1 MMDYVVYADA
11 RNLSHEEWLEARK
24 QGIGGSDA
32 GAIMGVHPYKGM
44 FGVWADKKG
53 YGEAVEDNE
62 AMRQGR
68 DLEDYVARRFSEKTG
83 LAVRREYGMMRS
95 KVHPFMQAN
104 IDRRIKGQ
112 RAGLECKTSRDIYMK
127 RYRGNDF
134 PDEYYC
140 QCLHYLKVT
149 GWDVWYLAVLVYGT
163 AVRVFK
169 ISRGPRVEEKGV
181 DAYRDFVQDDIN
193 ALFGA
198 EVRFWGTYMDSN
210 RMPPPDDLP
219 ATGRVLDGMWRDEAG
234 GSMDATVTQDA
245 TIDEL
250 IALRAEK
257 RALEK
262 RIAGIE
268 NQLKAEMEEVTELR
282 GTGGLVTWKPQT
294 QKRIS
299 EKRLKELY
307 PAVDVD
313 RIRERVETRRFCVRT
328 EEEE

>member
-1 MMDYVVYADA
+1 MDYVVYADA
-11 RNLSHEEWLEARK
+11 RNLSHEEWLQARK

-95 KVHPFMQAN
+95 RNHPFMQAN
-104 IDRRIKGQ
+104 IDRRIKGE

-127 RYRGNDF
+127 RYRNGEF
-134 PDEYYC
+134 PMEYYC
-140 QCLHYLKVT
+140 QCLHYMAVT
-149 GWDVWYLAVLVYGT
+149 GWDAWYLAVLVYGT
-163 AVRVFK
+163 DLLIFK
-169 ISRGPRVEEKGV
+169 ICREE
-181 DAYRDFVQDDIN
+181 AQDDIN
-193 ALFGA
+193 QLVEA
-198 EVRFWGTYMDSN
+198 EEAFWTRYMEDG
-210 RMPPPDDLP
+210 RTPPPDDLP
-219 ATGRVLDGMWRDEAG
+219 ATGRVLDGMWMGETG

-262 RIAGIE
+262 RITGVE
-268 NQLKAEMEEVTELR
+268 NRLKAEMEEATELR

-294 QKRIS
+294 QRRIS

-307 PAVDVD
+307 PMVDVD

>member
-1 MMDYVVYADA
+1 MDYVVYADA
-11 RNLSHEEWLEARK
+11 RNLSHEEWLQARR
-24 QGIGGSDA
+24 QGVGGSDA

-83 LAVRREYGMMRS
+83 LTVRREYGMMRS
-95 KVHPFMQAN
+95 RNHPFMLAN
-104 IDRRIKGQ
+104 IDRRIKGE

-127 RYRGNDF
+127 RYRNGEF
-134 PDEYYC
+134 PMEYYC
-140 QCLHYLKVT
+140 QCLHYMAVT
-149 GWDVWYLAVLVYGT
+149 GWDAWYLAVLVYGT
-163 AVRVFK
+163 DLLIFK
-169 ISRGPRVEEKGV
+169 ICREE
-181 DAYRDFVQDDIN
+181 AQDDIN
-193 ALFGA
+193 QLVEA
-198 EVRFWGTYMDSN
+198 EEAFWTRYMEDG
-210 RMPPPDDLP
+210 RTPPPDDLP
-219 ATGRVLDGMWRDEAG
+219 ATGRVLDGMWMGETG

-262 RIAGIE
+262 RITGIE
-268 NQLKAEMEEVTELR
+268 NRLKAEMEEVTELR

-294 QKRIS
+294 QRRIS

>member
-11 RNLSHEEWLEARK
+11 RNLSHEEWLEARR

-68 DLEDYVARRFSEKTG
+68 DLEGYVAWRFSEKTG
-83 LAVRREYGMMRS
+83 LKVRREYGMMRS
-95 KVHPFMQAN
+95 RNHPFMLAN
-104 IDRRIKGQ
+104 IDRRIKGE

-127 RYRGNDF
+127 RYRNGEF
-134 PDEYYC
+134 PMEYYC
-140 QCLHYLKVT
+140 QCLHYMAVT
-149 GWDVWYLAVLVYGT
+149 GWDAWYLAVLVYGT
-163 AVRVFK
+163 DLLIFK
-169 ISRGPRVEEKGV
+169 ICREE
-181 DAYRDFVQDDIN
+181 AQDDIN
-193 ALFGA
+193 QLIEA
-198 EVRFWGTYMDSN
+198 EAAFWTRYMEDG
-210 RMPPPDDLP
+210 RTPPPDDLP
-219 ATGRVLDGMWRDEAG
+219 ATGRVLDGMWMGETG
-234 GSMDATVTQDA
+234 GSMDATVSQDA

-262 RIAGIE
+262 RITGIE
-268 NQLKAEMEEVTELR
+268 NRLKAEMEEVTELR

-294 QKRIS
+294 QRRIS

-307 PAVDVD
+307 PMVDVS
-313 RIRERVETRRFCVRT
+313 RIKDEVQMRRFCVRT
-328 EEEE
+328 EEEIDG

>member
-1 MMDYVVYADA
+1 MDYIVYADA

-24 QGIGGSDA
+24 QGIGGSEA

-83 LAVRREYGMMRS
+83 LTVRREYGMMRS
-95 KVHPFMQAN
+95 KSHPFMQAN
-104 IDRRIKGQ
+104 IDRRIKGE

-127 RYRGNDF
+127 RYRNGEF
-134 PDEYYC
+134 PMEYYC
-140 QCLHYLKVT
+140 QCLHYMAVT
-149 GWDVWYLAVLVYGT
+149 GWDAWYLAVLVYGT
-163 AVRVFK
+163 DLLIFK
-169 ISRGPRVEEKGV
+169 ICREE
-181 DAYRDFVQDDIN
+181 AQDDIN
-193 ALFGA
+193 QLVEA
-198 EVRFWGTYMDSN
+198 EEAFWTRYMEDG
-210 RMPPPDDLP
+210 RTPPPDDLP
-219 ATGRVLDGMWRDEAG
+219 ATGRVLDGMWMGETG

-262 RIAGIE
+262 RITGVE
-268 NQLKAEMEEVTELR
+268 NRLKAEMEEATELR

-294 QKRIS
+294 QRRIS

>member
-1 MMDYVVYADA
+1 MDYVVYADA
-11 RNLSHEEWLEARK
+11 RNLSHEEWLQARK

-83 LAVRREYGMMRS
+83 LTVRREYGMMRS
-95 KVHPFMQAN
+95 RNHPFMQAN
-104 IDRRIKGQ
+104 IDRRIKGE

-127 RYRGNDF
+127 RYRNGEF
-134 PDEYYC
+134 PMEYYC
-140 QCLHYLKVT
+140 QCLHYMAVT
-149 GWDVWYLAVLVYGT
+149 GWDAWYLAVLVYGT
-163 AVRVFK
+163 DLLIFK
-169 ISRGPRVEEKGV
+169 ICREE
-181 DAYRDFVQDDIN
+181 AQDDIDR
-193 ALFGA
+193 LIEA
-198 EVRFWGTYMDSN
+198 EEAFWTRYMEDG
-210 RMPPPDDLP
+210 RTPPPDDLP
-219 ATGRVLDGMWRDEAG
+219 ATGRVLDGMWMGETG
-234 GSMDATVTQDA
+234 GSMDATLTQDA

-262 RIAGIE
+262 RITGIE
-268 NQLKAEMEEVTELR
+268 NRLKAEMEEVTELR

-294 QKRIS
+294 QRRIS
-299 EKRLKELY
+299 EKRLRELY
-307 PAVDVD
+307 PMVDVD

>member
-1 MMDYVVYADA
+1 MDYVVYADA
-11 RNLSHEEWLEARK
+11 RNLSHEEWLQARK

-83 LAVRREYGMMRS
+83 LTVRREYGMMRS
-95 KVHPFMQAN
+95 RNHPFMQAN
-104 IDRRIKGQ
+104 IDRRIKGE

-127 RYRGNDF
+127 RYRNGEF
-134 PDEYYC
+134 PMEYYC
-140 QCLHYLKVT
+140 QCLHYMAVT
-149 GWDVWYLAVLVYGT
+149 GWDAWYLAVLVYGT
-163 AVRVFK
+163 DLLIFK
-169 ISRGPRVEEKGV
+169 ICREE
-181 DAYRDFVQDDIN
+181 AQDDIN
-193 ALFGA
+193 QLIEA
-198 EVRFWGTYMDSN
+198 EEAFWTRYMEDG
-210 RMPPPDDLP
+210 RTPPPDDLP
-219 ATGRVLDGMWRDEAG
+219 ATGRVLDGMWMGETG

-250 IALRAEK
+250 IELRAEK

-262 RIAGIE
+262 RITGVE
-268 NQLKAEMEEVTELR
+268 NRLKAEMEEVTELR

-294 QKRIS
+294 QRRIS
-299 EKRLKELY
+299 EKRLRELY
-307 PAVDVD
+307 PMVDVD

>member
-1 MMDYVVYADA
+1 MDYVVYADA
-11 RNLSHEEWLEARK
+11 RNLSHEEWLQARK

-83 LAVRREYGMMRS
+83 LTVRREYGMMRS
-95 KVHPFMQAN
+95 RNHPFMQAN
-104 IDRRIKGQ
+104 IDRRIKGE

-127 RYRGNDF
+127 RYRNGEF
-134 PDEYYC
+134 PMEYYC
-140 QCLHYLKVT
+140 QCLHYLAVT
-149 GWDVWYLAVLVYGT
+149 GWVAWYLAVLVYGT
-163 AVRVFK
+163 DLLIFK
-169 ISRGPRVEEKGV
+169 ICREE
-181 DAYRDFVQDDIN
+181 AQDDIN
-193 ALFGA
+193 QLVEA
-198 EVRFWGTYMDSN
+198 EEAFWTRYMEDG
-210 RMPPPDDLP
+210 RTPPPDDLP
-219 ATGRVLDGMWRDEAG
+219 ATGRVLDGMWMGETG
-234 GSMDATVTQDA
+234 GSMDATLTQDA

-262 RIAGIE
+262 RITGIE
-268 NQLKAEMEEVTELR
+268 NRLKAEMEEVTELR

-294 QKRIS
+294 QRRIS
-299 EKRLKELY
+299 EKRLRELY
-307 PAVDVD
+307 PMVDVD

>member
-1 MMDYVVYADA
+1 MDYVVYADA
-11 RNLSHEEWLEARK
+11 RNLSHEEWLQARK

-83 LAVRREYGMMRS
+83 LTVRREYGMMRS
-95 KVHPFMQAN
+95 RNHPFMQAN
-104 IDRRIKGQ
+104 IDRRIKGE

-127 RYRGNDF
+127 RYRNGEF
-134 PDEYYC
+134 PMEYYC
-140 QCLHYLKVT
+140 QCLHYMAVT
-149 GWDVWYLAVLVYGT
+149 GWDAWYLAVLVYGT
-163 AVRVFK
+163 DLLIFK
-169 ISRGPRVEEKGV
+169 ICREE
-181 DAYRDFVQDDIN
+181 AQDDIN
-193 ALFGA
+193 QLIEA
-198 EVRFWGTYMDSN
+198 EEAFWTRYMEDG
-210 RMPPPDDLP
+210 RTPPPDDLP
-219 ATGRVLDGMWRDEAG
+219 ATGRVLDGMWMGETG
-234 GSMDATVTQDA
+234 GSMDATITQDA

-262 RIAGIE
+262 RITGVE
-268 NQLKAEMEEVTELR
+268 NRLKAEMEEATELR

-294 QKRIS
+294 QRRIS

>member
-1 MMDYVVYADA
+1 MDYVVYADA
-11 RNLSHEEWLEARK
+11 RNLSHEEWLQARR

-83 LAVRREYGMMRS
+83 LTVRREYGMMRS
-95 KVHPFMQAN
+95 RNHPFMQAN
-104 IDRRIKGQ
+104 IDRRIKGE

-127 RYRGNDF
+127 RYRNGEF
-134 PDEYYC
+134 PMEYYC
-140 QCLHYLKVT
+140 QCLHYMAVT
-149 GWDVWYLAVLVYGT
+149 GWDAWYLAVLVYGT
-163 AVRVFK
+163 DLLIFK
-169 ISRGPRVEEKGV
+169 ICREE
-181 DAYRDFVQDDIN
+181 AQDDIN
-193 ALFGA
+193 QLVEA
-198 EVRFWGTYMDSN
+198 EEAFWTRYMEDG
-210 RMPPPDDLP
+210 RTPPPDDLP
-219 ATGRVLDGMWRDEAG
+219 ATGRVLDGMWTGETG

-262 RIAGIE
+262 RITGIE
-268 NQLKAEMEEVTELR
+268 NRLKAEMEEATELR

-294 QKRIS
+294 QRRIS

>member
-1 MMDYVVYADA
+1 MDYVVYADA
-11 RNLSHEEWLEARK
+11 RNLSHEEWLQARK

-83 LAVRREYGMMRS
+83 LTVRREYGMMRS
-95 KVHPFMQAN
+95 RNHPFMQAN
-104 IDRRIKGQ
+104 IDRRIKGE

-127 RYRGNDF
+127 RYRNGEF
-134 PDEYYC
+134 PMEYYC
-140 QCLHYLKVT
+140 QCLHYMAVT
-149 GWDVWYLAVLVYGT
+149 GWDAWYLAVLVYGT
-163 AVRVFK
+163 DLLIFK
-169 ISRGPRVEEKGV
+169 ICREE
-181 DAYRDFVQDDIN
+181 AQDDIDR
-193 ALFGA
+193 LIEA
-198 EVRFWGTYMDSN
+198 EEAFWTRYMEDG
-210 RMPPPDDLP
+210 RTPPPDDLP
-219 ATGRVLDGMWRDEAG
+219 ATGRVLDGMWMGETG
-234 GSMDATVTQDA
+234 GSMDATLTQDA

-262 RIAGIE
+262 RITGIE
-268 NQLKAEMEEVTELR
+268 NRLKAEMEEVTELR

-294 QKRIS
+294 QRRIS

>member
-1 MMDYVVYADA
+1 MDYVVYADA
-11 RNLSHEEWLEARK
+11 RNLSHEEWLQARR

-68 DLEDYVARRFSEKTG
+68 DLEDYVAWRFSKKTG
-83 LAVRREYGMMRS
+83 LTVRREYGMMRS
-95 KVHPFMQAN
+95 RNHPFMLAN
-104 IDRRIKGQ
+104 IDRRIKGE

-127 RYRGNDF
+127 RYRNGDF
-134 PDEYYC
+134 PLEYYC
-140 QCLHYLKVT
+140 QCLHYMAVT
-149 GWDVWYLAVLVYGT
+149 GWDAWYLAVLVYGT
-163 AVRVFK
+163 DLLIFK
-169 ISRGPRVEEKGV
+169 ICREE
-181 DAYRDFVQDDIN
+181 AQDDIN
-193 ALFGA
+193 QLIEA
-198 EVRFWGTYMDSN
+198 EEAFWTRYMEDG
-210 RMPPPDDLP
+210 RTPPPDDLP
-219 ATGRVLDGMWRDEAG
+219 ATGRVLDGMWMGETG
-234 GSMDATVTQDA
+234 GSMDATLTQDA
-245 TIDEL
+245 MIDEL

-262 RIAGIE
+262 RITGIE
-268 NQLKAEMEEVTELR
+268 NRLKAEMEEVTELR

-294 QKRIS
+294 QRRIS

>member
-1 MMDYVVYADA
+1 MDYVVYADA
-11 RNLSHEEWLEARK
+11 RNLSHEEWLEARR

-68 DLEDYVARRFSEKTG
+68 DLEDYVAWRFSKKTG
-83 LAVRREYGMMRS
+83 LTVRHEYGMMRS
-95 KVHPFMQAN
+95 RNHPFMLAN
-104 IDRRIKGQ
+104 IDRRIKGE

-127 RYRGNDF
+127 RYRNGEF
-134 PDEYYC
+134 PMEYYC
-140 QCLHYLKVT
+140 QCLHYMAVT
-149 GWDVWYLAVLVYGT
+149 GWDAWYLAVLVYGT
-163 AVRVFK
+163 DLLIFK
-169 ISRGPRVEEKGV
+169 ICREE
-181 DAYRDFVQDDIN
+181 AQDDIN
-193 ALFGA
+193 QLIEA
-198 EVRFWGTYMDSN
+198 EEAFWTRYMEDG
-210 RMPPPDDLP
+210 RTPPPDDLP
-219 ATGRVLDGMWRDEAG
+219 ATGRVLDGMWMGETG

-262 RIAGIE
+262 RITGIE
-268 NQLKAEMEEVTELR
+268 NRLKAEMEEVTELR

-294 QKRIS
+294 QRRIS

-307 PAVDVD
+307 PMVDVD

>member
-1 MMDYVVYADA
+1 MDYVVYADA
-11 RNLSHEEWLEARK
+11 RNLSHEEWLQARK

-32 GAIMGVHPYKGM
+32 GAIMGVHPYKGA

-83 LAVRREYGMMRS
+83 LTVRREYGMMRS
-95 KVHPFMQAN
+95 RNHPFMQAN
-104 IDRRIKGQ
+104 IDRRIKGE

-127 RYRGNDF
+127 RYRNGEF
-134 PDEYYC
+134 PMEYYC
-140 QCLHYLKVT
+140 QCLHYMAVT
-149 GWDVWYLAVLVYGT
+149 GWDAWYLAVLVYGT
-163 AVRVFK
+163 DLLIFK
-169 ISRGPRVEEKGV
+169 ICREE
-181 DAYRDFVQDDIN
+181 AQDDIN
-193 ALFGA
+193 QLVEA
-198 EVRFWGTYMDSN
+198 EEAFWTRYMEDG
-210 RMPPPDDLP
+210 RTPPPDDLP
-219 ATGRVLDGMWRDEAG
+219 ATGRVLDGMWMGETG
-234 GSMDATVTQDA
+234 GSMDATITQDA

-250 IALRAEK
+250 IELRAEK

-262 RIAGIE
+262 RITGIE
-268 NQLKAEMEEVTELR
+268 NRLKAEMEEVTELR

-294 QKRIS
+294 QRRIS
-299 EKRLKELY
+299 EKRLRELY
-307 PAVDVD
+307 PMVDVD

>member
-1 MMDYVVYADA
+1 MDYVVYADA
-11 RNLSHEEWLEARK
+11 RNLSHEEWLQARK

-83 LAVRREYGMMRS
+83 LTVRREYGMMRS
-95 KVHPFMQAN
+95 RNHPFMLAN
-104 IDRRIKGQ
+104 IDRRIKGE

-127 RYRGNDF
+127 RYRNGEF
-134 PDEYYC
+134 PMEYYC
-140 QCLHYLKVT
+140 QCLHYMAVT
-149 GWDVWYLAVLVYGT
+149 GWDAWYLAVLVYGT
-163 AVRVFK
+163 DLLIFK
-169 ISRGPRVEEKGV
+169 ICREE
-181 DAYRDFVQDDIN
+181 AQDDIN
-193 ALFGA
+193 QLVEA
-198 EVRFWGTYMDSN
+198 EEAFWTRYMEDG
-210 RMPPPDDLP
+210 RTPPPDDLP
-219 ATGRVLDGMWRDEAG
+219 ATGRVLDGMWMGETG
-234 GSMDATVTQDA
+234 GSMDATLTQDA

-262 RIAGIE
+262 RITGIE
-268 NQLKAEMEEVTELR
+268 NRLKAEMEEVTELR

-294 QKRIS
+294 QRRIS

-307 PAVDVD
+307 PMVVVSKIKDEVQL
-313 RIRERVETRRFCVRT
+313 RRFCVRT
-328 EEEE
+328 EEEIDG

>member
-1 MMDYVVYADA
+1 MDYVVYADA
-11 RNLSHEEWLEARK
+11 RNLSHEEWLELRK

-83 LAVRREYGMMRS
+83 LTVRREYGMMRS
-95 KVHPFMQAN
+95 RNHPFMLAN
-104 IDRRIKGQ
+104 IDRRIKGK

-127 RYRGNDF
+127 RYRNGEF
-134 PDEYYC
+134 PMEYYC
-140 QCLHYLKVT
+140 QCLHYMAVT
-149 GWDVWYLAVLVYGT
+149 GWDAWYLAVLVYGT
-163 AVRVFK
+163 DLLIFK
-169 ISRGPRVEEKGV
+169 ICREE
-181 DAYRDFVQDDIN
+181 AQDDIN
-193 ALFGA
+193 QLVEA
-198 EVRFWGTYMDSN
+198 EEAFWTRYMEDG
-210 RMPPPDDLP
+210 RTPPPDDLP
-219 ATGRVLDGMWRDEAG
+219 ATGRVLDGMWMGETG

-262 RIAGIE
+262 RITGIE
-268 NQLKAEMEEVTELR
+268 NRLKAEMEEVTELR

-307 PAVDVD
+307 PAVDVSKIKD
-313 RIRERVETRRFCVRT
+313 EVQMRRFCVRT
-328 EEEE
+328 EEEIDG

>member
-1 MMDYVVYADA
+1 MDYVVYADA

-95 KVHPFMQAN
+95 RNHPFMLAN
-104 IDRRIKGQ
+104 IDRRIKGK

-127 RYRGNDF
+127 RYRNGEF
-134 PDEYYC
+134 PMEYYS
-140 QCLHYLKVT
+140 QCLHYMAVT
-149 GWDVWYLAVLVYGT
+149 GWDAWYLAVLVYGT
-163 AVRVFK
+163 DLLIFK
-169 ISRGPRVEEKGV
+169 ICREE
-181 DAYRDFVQDDIN
+181 AQDDIN
-193 ALFGA
+193 QLVEA
-198 EVRFWGTYMDSN
+198 EEAFWTRYMEDG
-210 RMPPPDDLP
+210 RTPPPDDLP
-219 ATGRVLDGMWRDEAG
+219 ATGRVLDGMWIGETG

-257 RALEK
+257 RALKK
-262 RIAGIE
+262 RITGIE
-268 NQLKAEMEEVTELR
+268 NRLKAEMEEVTELR

-294 QKRIS
+294 QRRIS

>member
-1 MMDYVVYADA
+1 MDYVVYADA
-11 RNLSHEEWLEARK
+11 RNLSHEEWLQARK

-83 LAVRREYGMMRS
+83 LTVRREYGMMRS
-95 KVHPFMQAN
+95 RNHPFMQAN
-104 IDRRIKGQ
+104 IDRRIKGE

-127 RYRGNDF
+127 RYRNGEF
-134 PDEYYC
+134 PMEYYC
-140 QCLHYLKVT
+140 QCLHYMAVT
-149 GWDVWYLAVLVYGT
+149 GWDAWYLAVLVYGT
-163 AVRVFK
+163 DLLIFK
-169 ISRGPRVEEKGV
+169 ICREE
-181 DAYRDFVQDDIN
+181 AQDDIN
-193 ALFGA
+193 QLVEA
-198 EVRFWGTYMDSN
+198 EEAFWTRYMEDG
-210 RMPPPDDLP
+210 RTPPPDDLP
-219 ATGRVLDGMWRDEAG
+219 ATGRVLDGMWMGETG
-234 GSMDATVTQDA
+234 GSMDATITQDA

-250 IALRAEK
+250 IELRAEK

-262 RIAGIE
+262 RITGIE
-268 NQLKAEMEEVTELR
+268 NRLKAEMEEVTELR

-294 QKRIS
+294 QRRIS
-299 EKRLKELY
+299 EKRLRELY
-307 PAVDVD
+307 PMVDVD

>member
-1 MMDYVVYADA
+1 
-11 RNLSHEEWLEARK
+11 
-24 QGIGGSDA
+24 
-32 GAIMGVHPYKGM
+32 
-44 FGVWADKKG
+44 
-53 YGEAVEDNE
+53 
-62 AMRQGR
+62 MRQGR

-95 KVHPFMQAN
+95 RNHPFMQAN
-104 IDRRIKGQ
+104 IDRRIKGE

-127 RYRGNDF
+127 RYRNGEF
-134 PDEYYC
+134 PMEYYC
-140 QCLHYLKVT
+140 QCLHYMAVT
-149 GWDVWYLAVLVYGT
+149 GWDAWYLAVLVYGT
-163 AVRVFK
+163 DLLIFK
-169 ISRGPRVEEKGV
+169 ICREE
-181 DAYRDFVQDDIN
+181 AQDDIN
-193 ALFGA
+193 QLVEA
-198 EVRFWGTYMDSN
+198 EEAFWTRYMEDG
-210 RMPPPDDLP
+210 RTPPPDDLP
-219 ATGRVLDGMWRDEAG
+219 ATGRVLDGMWMGETG

-262 RIAGIE
+262 RITGVE
-268 NQLKAEMEEVTELR
+268 NRLKAEMEEATELR

-294 QKRIS
+294 QRRIS

-307 PAVDVD
+307 PMVDVD

>member
-1 MMDYVVYADA
+1 MVYVVYADA
-11 RNLSHEEWLEARK
+11 RNLSHEEWLQARR

-83 LAVRREYGMMRS
+83 LTVRREYGMMRS
-95 KVHPFMQAN
+95 RNHPFMQAN
-104 IDRRIKGQ
+104 IDRRIKGE

-127 RYRGNDF
+127 RYRNGEF
-134 PDEYYC
+134 PMEYYC
-140 QCLHYLKVT
+140 QCLHYMAVT
-149 GWDVWYLAVLVYGT
+149 GWDAWYLAVLVYGT
-163 AVRVFK
+163 DLLIFK
-169 ISRGPRVEEKGV
+169 ICREE
-181 DAYRDFVQDDIN
+181 AQDDIN
-193 ALFGA
+193 QLVEA
-198 EVRFWGTYMDSN
+198 EEAFWTRYMEDG
-210 RMPPPDDLP
+210 RTPPPDDLP
-219 ATGRVLDGMWRDEAG
+219 ATGRVLDGMWMGETG
-234 GSMDATVTQDA
+234 GSMDATITQDA

-250 IALRAEK
+250 IELRAEK

-262 RIAGIE
+262 RITGIE
-268 NQLKAEMEEVTELR
+268 NRLKAEMEEVTELR

-294 QKRIS
+294 QRRIS
-299 EKRLKELY
+299 EKRLRELY
-307 PAVDVD
+307 PMVDVD